1 MTTVRVTSEID
12 LDQLLDG
19 MAQLETADLERLAA
33 HISTLLAQRKAASL
47 PQSETE
53 LLQQINQGLPE
64 ETQQRYNHLQAK
76 LQAETITP
84 AEHQELLTLIDTV
97 EQADADR
104 LQHLLTLA
112 QLRQVPLNELMA
124 QLCLQPPSI
133 HA

>member
-1 MTTVRVTSEID
+1 MTTVRVTSEIN

-19 MAQLETADLERLAA
+19 MAQLETADLERLGT

-53 LLQQINQGLPE
+53 LLQHINQGLPE
-64 ETQQRYNHLQAK
+64 ETQQRYHHLQAK

-97 EQADADR
+97 EQADSDR

-112 QLRQVPLNELMA
+112 QLRQVPRNELLA
-124 QLCLQPPSI
+124 QLGLQPPAV